1 MTDIAEILPHKP
13 PMLLLDD
20 IVEIDLNKKYV
31 KTSFKVTDKNIFFD
45 KSVNGIPSICGIE
58 FMAQTIGCYAYFAN
72 GEKEPKIGFLLGS
85 RLFNN
90 LTEVFE
96 LGDVFTVTAEEIY
109 FDEGISAFGCSI
121 FDKFGREIASASINV
136 FQNGKNTE
144 LPR

>member
-58 FMAQTIGCYAYFAN
+58 FMAQTIGC
-72 GEKEPKIGFLLGS
+72 
-85 RLFNN
+85 
-90 LTEVFE
+90 
-96 LGDVFTVTAEEIY
+96 
-109 FDEGISAFGCSI
+109 
-121 FDKFGREIASASINV
+121 
-136 FQNGKNTE
+136 
-144 LPR
+144 